1 MEQTANQSSST
12 STFGQANTI
21 LCATSRRHAWSGVG
35 ALSIKTFRGGRAHY
49 TTGHGYHAVD
59 DEVYL
64 VLNQGQPYS
73 IAVDSDAPVESFCVF
88 FADGLAAQVRHSLSA
103 SDARLLDAPE
113 PPAAA
118 IEFFDRTYA
127 HDHVLSP
134 ALARMRELA
143 RRPYEQSWLDE
154 QFHDLMTRLLHIHQ
168 RALCEVAHLPAA
180 RPATRAE
187 LYRRLHLAR
196 DYIDATYAGPL
207 RLADL
212 ARTAGLSPN
221 HLLRTFRQ
229 LFQLTPYQYITG
241 RRLELARR
249 LLAET
254 ELPISEICLAV
265 GFESLGSFS
274 WLFRRKVGVAPSEYR
289 RLHQRSRE
297 PRTENC
303 LTMNAER

>member
-1 MEQTANQSSST
+1 MEQPGNQSLPT
-12 STFGQANTI
+12 PALGQSNTI
-21 LCATSRRHAWSGVG
+21 LYATSRRHTWSGVG
-35 ALSIKTFRGGRAHY
+35 ALSIKTFHGGRAHY
-49 TTGHGYHAVD
+49 TTGGGYHAVD

-64 VLNQGQPYS
+64 VLNQGQLYS
-73 IAVDSDAPVESFCVF
+73 IAVDSDTPLESFCVF
-88 FADGLAAQVRHSLSA
+88 FADGFAAQVRHSLSA
-103 SDARLLDAPE
+103 GDVQLLDTPD

-118 IEFFDRTYA
+118 SIEFFDRTYA

-134 ALARMRELA
+134 ALARMRDLA
-143 RRPYEQSWLDE
+143 RHPHEQGWLDE

-168 RALCEVAHLPAA
+168 RALREVAHLPA
-180 RPATRAE
+180 TRATTRIE

-196 DYIDATYAGPL
+196 DYIDATYAGPVT
-207 RLADL
+207 LADL

-221 HLLRTFRQ
+221 HLLRTFQQ
-229 LFQLTPYQYITG
+229 LFHQTPYQYITR

-254 ELPISEICLAV
+254 ERPISEICLAI

-289 RLHQRSRE
+289 RLHQ
-297 PRTENC
+297 
-303 LTMNAER
+303 

>member
-1 MEQTANQSSST
+1 MEQPANQSSPT
-12 STFGQANTI
+12 ARLGQANTI
-21 LCATSRRHAWSGVG
+21 LCAKSRRHAWSGVG

-49 TTGHGYHAVD
+49 TTGSGYHAVD
-59 DEVYL
+59 DDVYL

-73 IAVDSDAPVESFCVF
+73 IAVDSDAPMESFCVF
-88 FADGLAAQVRHSLSA
+88 FADGLAAQVRRSLCVG
-103 SDARLLDAPE
+103 DAQLLDAPE
-113 PPAAA
+113 APATP
-118 IEFFDRTYA
+118 IEFFDRTYP
-127 HDHVLSP
+127 HDDLLSP
-134 ALARMRELA
+134 ALVRMRDLA
-143 RRPYEQSWLDE
+143 RHPHEQSWLDE

-168 RALCEVAHLPAA
+168 RVLREVARLPAA

-196 DYIDATYAGPL
+196 DYIDATCAGPL
-207 RLADL
+207 TLADL

-229 LFQLTPYQYITG
+229 LFHQTPYQYVTT
-241 RRLELARR
+241 RRLELAGR

-254 ELPISEICLAV
+254 ERPISEICLAV

-289 RLHQRSRE
+289 RQHR
-297 PRTENC
+297 PR
-303 LTMNAER
+303 

>member
-1 MEQTANQSSST
+1 MIEQPASQASPTPPL
-12 STFGQANTI
+12 GQANMI

-49 TTGHGYHAVD
+49 TTGSGYHAVD

-73 IAVDSDAPVESFCVF
+73 IAVDADAPLESFCVF

-103 SDARLLDAPE
+103 CDARLLDAPE
-113 PPAAA
+113 PPVAP

-127 HDHVLSP
+127 HDDLLSP
-134 ALARMRELA
+134 ALARMRDLA
-143 RRPYEQSWLDE
+143 RRPYEQGWLDE
-154 QFHDLMTRLLHIHQ
+154 QSHDLMARLLHIHQ
-168 RALCEVAHLPAA
+168 RALREVARMPAA

-196 DYIDATYAGPL
+196 DYIDATCAGPL
-207 RLADL
+207 TLADL

-229 LFQLTPYQYITG
+229 LFHQTPYQYVTG

-254 ELPISEICLAV
+254 ERPISEICLAV

-289 RLHQRSRE
+289 RQHR
-297 PRTENC
+297 PR
-303 LTMNAER
+303 